1 MRLQEICEI
10 VGGLLQGDPDFEV
23 RGVKEPQ
30 EAGPSD
36 LVFLYHPR
44 FTKTVQTSASLAVVL
59 KKDFEVDLPGKSRIL
74 VDNPR
79 YAFVKLVPYFFESA
93 PPASGIHPQALI
105 HPRATLQEGVAV
117 GAFSVIEEGAQIGE
131 GTIIFP
137 QVYVGK
143 NVVIGRQCLLYPQVV
158 IRENCL
164 LGDRVILHSGV
175 VIGADGFGYEWH
187 EGGYLKIPH
196 VGRVVI
202 EDDVEIGANATVDRA
217 TLGVTRIGRG
227 SKIDNLVTVAH
238 NVRIGRNV
246 VIAAQSGIA
255 GSARV
260 GDGVVMG
267 GQSGVVDHC
276 EVPEGVRVAGRAVIV
291 SRVEKGSMVSGFPAQ
306 DHQKEL
312 RERALVRKLPE
323 IWQRLKTV
331 EEKLSKVFRHE
342 Q

>member
-1 MRLQEICEI
+1 MRLQEVCELI
-10 VGGLLQGDPDFEV
+10 GGLLEGDPDFEV
-23 RGVKEPQ
+23 RGIREPW
-30 EAGPSD
+30 EAEAND

-44 FTKTVQTSASLAVVL
+44 FIGSVQASASRVVVL
-59 KKDFEVDLPGKSRIL
+59 KKDFQVELTGKYRIL

-79 YAFVKLVPYFFESA
+79 YAFLKLAPYFFEVTPS
-93 PPASGIHPQALI
+93 PFGIHPQAFV
-105 HPRATLQEGVAV
+105 HPKAILQREVSV
-117 GAFSVIEEGAQIGE
+117 GAFSIIEEGAQIGE

-143 NVVIGRQCLLYPQVV
+143 NVVLGRRCVLYPQVV

-175 VIGADGFGYEWH
+175 VIGADGFGYEWY
-187 EGGYLKIPH
+187 EGRYLKIPH
-196 VGRVVI
+196 VGRVII

-217 TLGVTRIGRG
+217 TLGVTRIGKG
-227 SKIDNLVTVAH
+227 SKIDNLVIIAH
-238 NVRIGRNV
+238 NVRIGKNV

-255 GSARV
+255 GSAQV

-267 GQSGVVDHC
+267 GQSGVVDHV
-276 EVPEGVRVAGRAVIV
+276 EVPDGVQVAGRGVVA
-291 SRVEKGSMVSGFPAQ
+291 SRVERGSLVSGFPAQ
-306 DHQKEL
+306 DHRREL

-323 IWQRLKTV
+323 MWQRLKAL
-331 EEKLSKVFRHE
+331 EEKLSKVFRDE